1 MDPRDTKSLTL
12 RYDSTG
18 VEVSSGSS
26 AIERESG
33 VLAEDLQW
41 LWPRLL
47 ACRDEVLAE
56 VELKKRGET
65 PPPEKNP
72 LDCRFIDLPE
82 RLLGSERTYLERI
95 RSVCDRF
102 AKGLE
107 RVVVLGIGGS
117 YMGARALFE
126 ACCHPY
132 HNELSRSQRGDR
144 PRLYFEGN
152 NVDNDAVYGLL
163 ELLHSDPAA
172 DWGIVVISKSG
183 STLETAVAFRVFV
196 EALREYCR
204 SRGVNVGDRILAVSQ
219 EDSRLWRLC
228 RQLGVPKDQMFAFP
242 EDVGGRFSVLSAV
255 GLVPAAIL
263 GLDIEAL
270 LRGACAAND
279 AFRSDEPE
287 KNPMLRYVAICHLME
302 VRRGASIRVLSTWGK
317 RLEAVGLWYDQL
329 LAESL
334 GKNGQGATPL
344 TVVNT
349 RDLHSRG
356 QQHQEGRRDKLFTNL
371 WVQQPSLSTVTIP
384 RWECDDDQLNKL
396 AGKSL
401 ADILDA
407 ARQGT
412 TRAYAED
419 FRRSA
424 EIVLPR
430 LNERSLGELFQFLML
445 VTVVEGRLIG
455 INPYGQ
461 PGVEAYK
468 RHMQQLLS
476 RS

>member
-1 MDPRDTKSLTL
+1 MVRTNKAGLTL
-12 RYDSTG
+12 RYQSAG
-18 VEVSSGSS
+18 VEVSQKSS
-26 AIERESG
+26 AVERESG
-33 VLAEDLQW
+33 VLVEDLKW

-56 VELKKRGET
+56 VELRKRGET
-65 PPPEKNP
+65 PPDEKIP
-72 LDCRFIDLPE
+72 LDSRFIDLPE
-82 RLLGSERTYLERI
+82 RLLSSERAIVQNI

-102 AKGLE
+102 AKSLE

-132 HNELSRSQRGDR
+132 HNELSRSQRGNR

-152 NVDNDAVYGLL
+152 NVDNDAVYGLV
-163 ELLHSDPAA
+163 ELLQSDPAA

-196 EALREYCR
+196 EALQKHCQ
-204 SRGVNVGDRILAVSQ
+204 SRQVEVGSRILAVSQ

-228 RQLGVPKDQMFAFP
+228 RRLGVPEDQMFAFP

-263 GLDIEAL
+263 GLNVEEL
-270 LRGACAAND
+270 LAGACAANE
-279 AFRSDEPE
+279 AFRTNEIDD
-287 KNPMLRYVAICHLME
+287 NPILRYVAICHLME

-329 LAESL
+329 LSESL

-371 WVQQPSLSTVTIP
+371 WAEQTSLPTVTIP
-384 RWECDDDQLNKL
+384 KWDFDDDQLNKL
-396 AGKSL
+396 AGKCL
-401 ADILDA
+401 ADVLSA

-412 TRAYAED
+412 TQAYAED
-419 FRRSA
+419 LRRSA
-424 EIVLPR
+424 EIILPQ
-430 LNERSLGELFQFLML
+430 LQERSLGELFQFLML
-445 VTVVEGRLIG
+445 ATVVEGRLIG

-476 RS
+476 R

>member
-1 MDPRDTKSLTL
+1 
-12 RYDSTG
+12 
-18 VEVSSGSS
+18 
-26 AIERESG
+26 
-33 VLAEDLQW
+33 
-41 LWPRLL
+41 
-47 ACRDEVLAE
+47 
-56 VELKKRGET
+56 
-65 PPPEKNP
+65 
-72 LDCRFIDLPE
+72 
-82 RLLGSERTYLERI
+82 
-95 RSVCDRF
+95 
-102 AKGLE
+102 
-107 RVVVLGIGGS
+107 
-117 YMGARALFE
+117 MGARALFE

-132 HNELSRSQRGDR
+132 HNELSRSQRGNR

-152 NVDNDAVYGLL
+152 NVDNDAVYGLV
-163 ELLHSDPAA
+163 ELLQSDPAA

-196 EALREYCR
+196 EALQKHCQARQIELG
-204 SRGVNVGDRILAVSQ
+204 SRILAVSQ

-228 RQLGVPKDQMFAFP
+228 RRLGVPEDQMFAFP

-263 GLDIEAL
+263 GLNIEEL
-270 LRGACAAND
+270 LAGACAANA
-279 AFRSDEPE
+279 AFRTNEIDD
-287 KNPMLRYVAICHLME
+287 NPILRYVAICHLME

-329 LAESL
+329 LSESL

-371 WVQQPSLSTVTIP
+371 WAEQTSLPTVTIP
-384 RWECDDDQLNKL
+384 KWDFDDDQLNKL
-396 AGKSL
+396 AGKCLSDVL
-401 ADILDA
+401 SA

-412 TRAYAED
+412 TQAYAED
-419 FRRSA
+419 LRRSA
-424 EIVLPR
+424 EIILPQ
-430 LNERSLGELFQFLML
+430 LQERSLGELFQFLML
-445 VTVVEGRLIG
+445 ATVVEGRLIG

-476 RS
+476 R

>member
-1 MDPRDTKSLTL
+1 MSQSEAPGLSL
-12 RYDSTG
+12 RYETAGIEISP
-18 VEVSSGSS
+18 ERP
-26 AIERESG
+26 AIERETG
-33 VLAEDLQW
+33 VVTEDLKW

-47 ACRDEVLAE
+47 ACRDEVLEE
-56 VELKKRGET
+56 VEIKKRGDEV
-65 PPPEKNP
+65 PKEKEP
-72 LDCRFIDLPE
+72 LDSRFIDLPE
-82 RLLGSERTYLERI
+82 RLLGTERAVLEHIRQTSER
-95 RSVCDRF
+95 F
-102 AKGLE
+102 AADLE

-132 HNELSRSQRGDR
+132 HNELSRSQRGNR

-152 NVDNDAVYGLL
+152 NVDNDAVLGLL
-163 ELLHSDPAA
+163 ELLQSEPTA

-196 EALREYCR
+196 EALKKHCQD
-204 SRGVNVGDRILAVSQ
+204 RGVKVGQRILAVSK

-228 RQLGVPKDQMFAFP
+228 VHLGVPKEHMFAFP

-263 GLDIEAL
+263 GLNIEEL
-270 LRGACAAND
+270 LEGACAANR
-279 AFRSDEPE
+279 AFSTSDPAS
-287 KNPMLRYVAICHLME
+287 NPILRYVGICHLME
-302 VRRGASIRVLSTWGK
+302 SRRGASIRVLSTWGK

-329 LAESL
+329 LSESL

-371 WVQQPSLSTVTIP
+371 WAERPSLAPVSVP
-384 RWECDDDQLNKL
+384 QWDSDDDQLNKL

-401 ADILDA
+401 ADILRA
-407 ARQGT
+407 ARLGT
-412 TRAYAED
+412 TQAYAED
-419 FRRSA
+419 LRRSA
-424 EIVLPR
+424 EIILPQIR
-430 LNERSLGELFQFLML
+430 ERTLGELFQFLML
-445 VTVVEGRLIG
+445 ATVVEGRLIG

-468 RHMQQLLS
+468 RHMQKLLEQ
-476 RS
+476 